1 MKKNLDITKP
11 RYCKQILPVPWL
23 VTWRFF
29 FKCITITWVIKTVC
43 YTLWTSLNRG
53 FHCIIFSFQL
63 LTDLGP
69 SNLTSS
75 SPLLIYYDYISFLN
89 HIIFCLIL
97 LFQHGSSLL
106 FAVGFLT
113 RSLFATM
120 ILTAA
125 THSLL
130 VSPVAYNPEASKFPI
145 FTCLEKCWVFYF

>member
-29 FKCITITWVIKTVC
+29 FKCITITWVIKRVC

-53 FHCIIFSFQL
+53 FHCITFSFQL

-69 SNLTSS
+69 WPVPHLCWSTT
-75 SPLLIYYDYISFLN
+75 YISFLN

-125 THSLL
+125 TNSLL
-130 VSPVAYNPEASKFPI
+130 VSPVAYNPETSKFPI

>member
-75 SPLLIYYDYISFLN
+75 SPLLIYYIYILPQPHYLLFDPPLPTWLITSFCSSFSNTSPLCYHDISCHQQPISF
-89 HIIFCLIL
+89 
-97 LFQHGSSLL
+97 
-106 FAVGFLT
+106 T
-113 RSLFATM
+113 RS
-120 ILTAA
+120 I
-125 THSLL
+125 
-130 VSPVAYNPEASKFPI
+130 
-145 FTCLEKCWVFYF
+145 

>member
-29 FKCITITWVIKTVC
+29 FKCITITWVIKRVC

-69 SNLTSS
+69 SNLTSF
-75 SPLLIYYDYISFLN
+75 SPLLIYYIYILPQP
-89 HIIFCLIL
+89 HYL
-97 LFQHGSSLL
+97 LFDPPLPTWLITSFCSRFLL
-106 FAVGFLT
+106 FAVG
-113 RSLFATM
+113 
-120 ILTAA
+120 
-125 THSLL
+125 LL
-130 VSPVAYNPEASKFPI
+130 VSPVAYNPETSKFPI